1 MLKSTPAFSPEDR
14 TQTILHEALRR
25 YRADS
30 VPSWS
35 TLYGTNVAREEFV
48 EDLEIIARDGEWT
61 SITGDCW
68 KIPNDNR
75 VSFCFPPWV
84 DPKTLIQ
91 VRNFLLHYH
100 KPKGNGH
107 PKGENFNIWDWFDTG
122 ISAYWFPGK
131 RISSMPQGDSADI
144 EGASALLG
152 APTPQISHLV
162 APWRRIM
169 YFITEDIVA
178 SIVDVLQQ
186 LAGPHNIGEF
196 RTSKNSGRLYRW

>member
-1 MLKSTPAFSPEDR
+1 MDCSLSNTDPVGTVEVYPRIFLRGSRKK
-14 TQTILHEALRR
+14 ILDEALRR
-25 YRADS
+25 YKADS

-35 TLYGTNVAREEFV
+35 TLYDTSVTREEFI
-48 EDLEIIARDGEWT
+48 EDLEVVARNGEWT

-75 VSFCFPPWV
+75 VSFCFPPWS

-91 VRNFLLHYH
+91 VRSFLLHFH
-100 KPKGNGH
+100 KPEGGGH

-131 RISSMPQGDSADI
+131 RTPSKLHRDSTDMDEASSLPRHAT
-144 EGASALLG
+144 
-152 APTPQISHLV
+152 TPISHLV

-169 YFITEDIVA
+169 
-178 SIVDVLQQ
+178 
-186 LAGPHNIGEF
+186 
-196 RTSKNSGRLYRW
+196 